1 MDDGPAAGGDASP
14 PPQARGAPDRPPPAP
29 ARRSAA
35 AAARSGV
42 TTAGNGASRS
52 GETRA
57 SARERRLIPPRLR
70 GRGVPDVLAHG
81 HIATWLVIIATI
93 FMVGAAGYI
102 VLFHWSLSDALFMT
116 IITLT
121 TVGYKEVRELDD
133 AGRAWTGVMTV
144 AGVGIIFGTVGIV
157 AESFV
162 SELTSG
168 RREERRMAQ
177 TIAELRDHFV
187 LCGYGRVGSTVA
199 RELKERGHP
208 VVIVDINQPSLD
220 RARRDGHLV
229 VLGDAA
235 EDATLIEAGIRR
247 AAGLVTTLDSD
258 ANNVYVILSARALQ
272 PDLFILGRANAAGS
286 ESKLEQAGA
295 DRVVSP
301 YTMAGRRIAE
311 LALRPTVADFI
322 DLALATGEGS
332 FSLEEVEVAAGGPLD
347 GMTVGQLR
355 ADGIFTLA
363 ILPVGGPYEANPAD
377 DRRLSA
383 GENLVLSGTGER
395 LREFRSA

>member
-1 MDDGPAAGGDASP
+1 MASGGVAS
-14 PPQARGAPDRPPPAP
+14 G
-29 ARRSAA
+29 
-35 AAARSGV
+35 
-42 TTAGNGASRS
+42 GAS
-52 GETRA
+52 
-57 SARERRLIPPRLR
+57 ERRLLLSRLR
-70 GRGVPDVLAHG
+70 VRAVPDILARG
-81 HIATWLVIIATI
+81 HIALWLAIVAGI
-93 FMVGAAGYI
+93 FAVGTAGYI
-102 VLFHWSLSDALFMT
+102 VLFRWSLSDALYMT
-116 IITLT
+116 VITLT
-121 TVGYKEVRELDD
+121 TTGYKEVRELGD
-133 AGRAWTGVMTV
+133 AGRVWTGMLSI

-157 AESFV
+157 AESFLR
-162 SELTSG
+162 ELTSG

-177 TIAELRDHFV
+177 TITELRDHFV

-199 RELKERGHP
+199 RELRERGHP
-208 VVIVDINQPSLD
+208 VVIVDINQSSLD

-235 EDATLIEAGIRR
+235 DDATLIEAGIRR

-258 ANNVYVILSARALQ
+258 ANNVYVVLSSRALQ

-286 ESKLEQAGA
+286 EAKLEQAGA

-301 YTMAGRRIAE
+301 YTMAGRRFAE

-322 DLALATGEGS
+322 DLALASGEGS

-347 GMTVGQLR
+347 GRTVAELR

-363 ILPVGGPYEANPAD
+363 ILPAGGPYEANPAD

-383 GENLVLSGTGER
+383 GENLVLSGTEER
-395 LREFRSA
+395 LREFRSV